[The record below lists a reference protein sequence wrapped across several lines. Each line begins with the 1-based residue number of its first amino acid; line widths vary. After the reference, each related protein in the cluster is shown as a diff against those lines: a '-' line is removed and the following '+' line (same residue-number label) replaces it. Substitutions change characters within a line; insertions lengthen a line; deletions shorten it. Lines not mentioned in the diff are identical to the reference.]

1 MTREIIYLVIA
12 FVFPLILISVL
23 IGSSG
28 ISLFA
33 YEGNT
38 MIMSDM
44 QSQYICY
51 LRSFRNLLLN
61 NGSFV
66 YTTETVFGG
75 DYMSIFT
82 YYLASPFNYFVV
94 FFDEAALPLFFV
106 WSSILKMSFAG
117 LNFYLLVRF
126 SGKFS
131 FQKLICALGYGLI
144 SYSFVYM
151 FNFMWLDGVMI
162 LPLVVL

>member
-1 MTREIIYLVIA
+1 MEVVERKPRDTLKLTREIVYLVIA
-12 FVFPLILISVL
+12 FVFPLVLISVL

-66 YTTETVFGG
+66 YTTETVFGTN
-75 DYMSIFT
+75 YMSIFT
-82 YYLASPFNYFVV
+82 YYLASPFNYLVV
-94 FFDEAALPLFFV
+94 LFDETALPLFFV

-117 LNFYLLVRF
+117 FNFYLLARF
-126 SGKFS
+126 SGKFTC
-131 FQKLICALGYGLI
+131 QKLICALGYGLI
-144 SYSFVYM
+144 S
-151 FNFMWLDGVMI
+151 
-162 LPLVVL
+162 